1 MGLFL
6 ETAVIP
12 DSTVEEVR
20 AALSALESRNGQ
32 NGMQLV
38 AAGCEIVGQ
47 NGGVSVRFNE
57 YCAGYTS
64 LAQALSARL
73 NRLVLFLYIYDDDFW
88 GYFCCENGE
97 LLDEFTPMPDYFE
110 EIPESERQRMSGSST
125 LLAKRFHIPEAD
137 IAGYLISWDAGVLDE
152 GRKAYETDIYGAG
165 DCWQMTDFMNKLGY
179 PYMWQ

>member
-6 ETAVIP
+6 ETAVIL
-12 DSTVEEVR
+12 DSTEDEVR
-20 AALSALESRNGQ
+20 AALSELESRNGQ
-32 NGMQLV
+32 NGMQLK
-38 AAGCEIVGQ
+38 AADCEVIEQ

-57 YCAGYTS
+57 YCAGYTP

-110 EIPESERQRMSGSST
+110 GITEAERQRMSGSSA
-125 LLAKRFHIPEAD
+125 LLSKRFRVPEAD
-137 IAGYLISWDAGVLDE
+137 IAGYLIPWDAGIWEE
-152 GRKAYETDIYGAG
+152 GRKAYETDTYNAG
-165 DCWQMTDFMNKLGY
+165 DCWQITDFMDKLGY
-179 PYMWQ
+179 PYLWQ